1 MGRFGT
7 VSVGLVI
14 LLAVFGPP
22 LFGDAAARIDLDAI
36 GQSPSLAHWFG
47 TDALGRDILLRVL
60 VASRLS
66 LILSVV
72 ATVIGVVVGLG
83 LGSVRSLFG
92 PIAGRIAG
100 APIAISQAFPSLLLV
115 LFFAATFGVSTRGS
129 VLAIGLAIAPFF
141 ARLAQTLTASVEA
154 MDYVAAARICGV
166 GRVGVLTHHILPNV
180 AEPLLLNIALTL
192 GGVILSF
199 AGLSF
204 LGIGI
209 QPPVYDWGALIN
221 DGLVEFYVNPMA
233 AIGPGMVVCLAGVG
247 FNFLAEALSRGKI
260 TLGETPP
267 LTASPEEP
275 FSDADPSMADPGGAV
290 LVLRDLRV
298 SYPGPTGPVTPV
310 RGVGFAIE
318 PGQAVGL
325 IGESGSGKSQTAL
338 AIAQLIET
346 PASVTWERLDFGG
359 KAVADM
365 DEPDRNRLFGTAMA
379 MVFQNPMSS
388 FNPARRLGVQIADGA
403 RRHQQL
409 GRRDAAARV
418 VERLRQVGIRDAQRR
433 ASDYPHQ
440 FSGGMRQRAMI
451 AMGLMGAPR
460 LIIAD
465 EPTTALDASTQT
477 RVLDLLARIRTEQQ
491 AALLL
496 ISHDLGV
503 VQRICD
509 RLIVMYAGRIVEDL
523 PVAMLPHG
531 ARHPY
536 SRALLATVPSL
547 DVDRSLPLATID
559 GWAPSPADTV
569 AGCAFVT
576 RCGHSLARCRVERP
590 MLEMADDGHRLA
602 CWNPQGETTG
612 ARSDG

>member
-1 MGRFGT
+1 M
-7 VSVGLVI
+7 
-14 LLAVFGPP
+14 LAIMGPP
-22 LFGDAAARIDLDAI
+22 LFGAAAARIDLAAI
-36 GQSPSLAHWFG
+36 GQSPSLMHWFG
-47 TDALGRDILLRVL
+47 TDALGRDILMRVL

-66 LILSVV
+66 LLLSVA
-72 ATVIGVVVGLG
+72 ATAIGVVAGLS
-83 LGSVRSLFG
+83 LGSARSLFG
-92 PIAGRIAG
+92 PVAGRIAD

-115 LFFAATFGVSTRGS
+115 LFFAAAFGVSTRGS

-166 GRVGVLTHHILPNV
+166 GRLRVLTRHILPNV
-180 AEPLLLNIALTL
+180 AEPLILNIALTL

-233 AIGPGMVVCLAGVG
+233 AIGPGVVVCLAGVG
-247 FNFLAEALSRGKI
+247 FNFLGEALSRGKI
-260 TLGETPP
+260 APIAIYVPP
-267 LTASPEEP
+267 ASPEQP
-275 FSDADPSMADPGGAV
+275 DHDAHPLAIDPRDAV
-290 LVLRDLRV
+290 LALRDLRV
-298 SYPGPTGPVTPV
+298 IYPGSDGPVTPV
-310 RGVGFAIE
+310 RDVSFAIR

-338 AIAQLIET
+338 AIAQLIEA
-346 PASVTWERLDFGG
+346 PGSVTWKALEFDG
-359 KAVADM
+359 KAVGDI
-365 DEPDRNRLFGTAMA
+365 DEADRNRLLGTALA

-403 RRHQQL
+403 RRHQRL
-409 GRRDAAARV
+409 GRRAAGARA
-418 VERLRQVGIRDAQRR
+418 VERLGQVGIRDAKQRAR
-433 ASDYPHQ
+433 DYPHQ

-451 AMGLMGAPR
+451 AMGLMGTPR
-460 LIIAD
+460 LIVAD
-465 EPTTALDASTQT
+465 EPTTALDASTQV
-477 RVLDLLARIRTEQQ
+477 RVLDLLAKIRAEQQ

-496 ISHDLGV
+496 ISHDLAV

-523 PVAMLPHG
+523 PAAKLPQG

-536 SRALLATVPSL
+536 SRALLATVPTL
-547 DVDRSLPLATID
+547 DVDRSQPLATIS
-559 GWAPSPADTV
+559 GWAPNPADS
-569 AGCAFVT
+569 APGCAFAP
-576 RCGHSLARCRVERP
+576 RCGQVLVQCRVERP
-590 MLEMADDGHRLA
+590 TLESAGADHRLA
-602 CWNPQGETTG
+602 CWNPQIETTG
-612 ARSDG
+612 ALVDG

>member
-1 MGRFGT
+1 MGRFGAL
-7 VSVGLVI
+7 SVGFVI
-14 LLAVFGPP
+14 MLAIMGPP
-22 LFGDAAARIDLDAI
+22 LFGAAAARIDLDAI
-36 GQSPSLAHWFG
+36 GRSPSLMHWFG

-66 LILSVV
+66 LLLSVA

-83 LGSVRSLFG
+83 LGSARSLFG
-92 PIAGRIAG
+92 PIAGRIAD

-115 LFFAATFGVSTRGS
+115 LFFAAAFGVSTRGS

-141 ARLAQTLTASVEA
+141 ARLAQTLTASVET

-166 GRVGVLTHHILPNV
+166 GRFRVLTRHILPNV
-180 AEPLLLNIALTL
+180 AEPLVLNIALTL

-233 AIGPGMVVCLAGVG
+233 AIGPGLVVCLAGVG
-247 FNFLAEALSRGKI
+247 FNFLGEALSRGKI
-260 TLGETPP
+260 APGTFSARTAPHEQSLDDAHP
-267 LTASPEEP
+267 LAIDTRE
-275 FSDADPSMADPGGAV
+275 AV
-290 LVLRDLRV
+290 LALRDLRV
-298 SYPGPTGPVTPV
+298 NYPGPGGAVTPV
-310 RGVGFAIE
+310 RGVSFAIE

-338 AIAQLIET
+338 AIAQLIEA
-346 PASVTWERLDFGG
+346 PARVTWETLEFDGTI
-359 KAVADM
+359 VADM
-365 DEPDRNRLFGTAMA
+365 DEADRNRLLGTAMA

-388 FNPARRLGVQIADGA
+388 FNPARRLGLQIADGA

-409 GRRDAAARV
+409 GRRAAVARAI
-418 VERLRQVGIRDAQRR
+418 ERLGQVGIRDAEKR
-433 ASDYPHQ
+433 ARDYPHQ

-451 AMGLMGAPR
+451 AMGLMSAPR

-465 EPTTALDASTQT
+465 EPTTALDASTQI
-477 RVLDLLARIRTEQQ
+477 RVLDLLARVRAEQRT
-491 AALLL
+491 ALLL
-496 ISHDLGV
+496 ISHDLAV

-509 RLIVMYAGRIVEDL
+509 RLIVMYAGRIIEDL

-536 SRALLATVPSL
+536 SRALLATVPTL
-547 DVDRSLPLATID
+547 DVDRGRPLATID
-559 GWAPSPADTV
+559 GWAPSPADSV
-569 AGCAFVT
+569 PGCAFAP
-576 RCGHSLARCRVERP
+576 RCGHVLARCHAERP
-590 MLEMADDGHRLA
+590 MLEMAAVDHRLA
-602 CWNPQGETTG
+602 CWNPQTETG
-612 ARSDG
+612 ALVDA